1 MKKWDLSLP
10 AIPAIP
16 VFPFSFIF
24 SHFIIFSLPSQ
35 KERFPSRVRRM
46 HRINCRTLRGGGCH
60 HSRPGKRSRNGKPF
74 LLESLCSLLPQT
86 KQVGLVEL
94 VASRTRREQLDGKC
108 LWCLSLIKLQN
119 CHFENHHCAQVSV

>member
-1 MKKWDLSLP
+1 MGSIAPCHPCHPCLSFFLHLF
-10 AIPAIP
+10 A
-16 VFPFSFIF
+16 FY
-24 SHFIIFSLPSQ
+24 HFSLPSQ

-46 HRINCRTLRGGGCH
+46 HRIYCRTLRGGGCH
-60 HSRPGKRSRNGKPF
+60 HSRLGKRSRNGKPF

-94 VASRTRREQLDGKC
+94 VASRTRREQLEGKC

-119 CHFENHHCAQVSV
+119 CYFENHHCAQVSV